1 MVQTILSA
9 LAPIVFTLLLGFVA
23 AWRHDFGPK
32 EASVLNRMVLL
43 YAVPLALFVG
53 TVGTPRADLVQDI
66 AFVVAI
72 FAAIVGLYALVFLL
86 FHFVFR
92 FSLSESVLAAL
103 TASAPA
109 VPFMGP
115 AILGDLFGKA
125 SAVTIAIAALII
137 NLIVVPIT
145 ILGLALGRTPIGT
158 TAPPTTRHSAFAE
171 KLLETVK
178 EPIVWAPV
186 LAFVLVLCNVRIP
199 SIVDHGLS
207 LLGQATGGVA
217 LFASGIMLAAY
228 KIEIDLTALSLALLK
243 NIVQPALVLVGLLS
257 LGYGAPIVPEAV
269 LTTAIPVMPIVIVL
283 AVQYHV
289 SEGARLLCPISQR
302 DWFDVHNGS
311 FHRPDTVSDFSG
323 RRLAMTQVEALA
335 KYAARASFADL
346 SAQSRQ
352 QLPVHILDSLG
363 CCIAALGAGPVE
375 ACRAQVADF
384 GGDGPC
390 ALIGGGKANPIY
402 AAFWHTALVRYVDFM
417 DNFLA
422 PTETCHTADNFGVA
436 LTIADYVGGSGRDL
450 MLAVALSYTVQ
461 SRFRRSRQL
470 HDARLRPHRATRFLA
485 QCRRGPAA
493 RPERA
498 ADRECHRHGSSQ

>member
-9 LAPIVFTLLLGFVA
+9 LTPIVFTLLLGFVA

-72 FAAIVGLYALVFLL
+72 FVAIVGLYALVFLL
-86 FHFVFR
+86 FHFVFH

-145 ILGLALGRTPIGT
+145 ILGLALGKTPIGT
-158 TAPPTTRHSAFAE
+158 TGPPTRHSAFTE

-178 EPIVWAPV
+178 EPIVWAPL

-207 LLGQATGGVA
+207 LFGQATSGVA

-228 KIEIDLTALSLALLK
+228 KIRIDWTALSLALLK
-243 NIVQPALVLVGLLS
+243 NIVQPALVLVSLLS

-289 SEGARLLCPISQR
+289 SE
-302 DWFDVHNGS
+302 
-311 FHRPDTVSDFSG
+311 
-323 RRLAMTQVEALA
+323 
-335 KYAARASFADL
+335 ARASSALFL
-346 SAQSRQ
+346 S
-352 QLPVHILDSLG
+352 V
-363 CCIAALGAGPVE
+363 
-375 ACRAQVADF
+375 
-384 GGDGPC
+384 
-390 ALIGGGKANPIY
+390 IGSI
-402 AAFWHTALVRYVDFM
+402 FTM
-417 DNFLA
+417 
-422 PTETCHTADNFGVA
+422 GVFIA
-436 LTIADYVGGSGRDL
+436 LTR
-450 MLAVALSYTVQ
+450 
-461 SRFRRSRQL
+461 
-470 HDARLRPHRATRFLA
+470 
-485 QCRRGPAA
+485 
-493 RPERA
+493 
-498 ADRECHRHGSSQ
+498 

>member
-53 TVGTPRADLVQDI
+53 TVGTRRADLVQDI
-66 AFVVAI
+66 ALVVAI

-86 FHFVFR
+86 FRLVFH

-115 AILGDLFGKA
+115 AVLGDLFGKA

-145 ILGLALGRTPIGT
+145 ILGLALGRSPIGT

-171 KLLETVK
+171 KLVETVK

-199 SIVDHGLS
+199 SIADHGLS
-207 LLGQATGGVA
+207 FLGQASGGVA

-228 KIEIDLTALSLALLK
+228 KIQIDWTALSLALLK
-243 NIVQPALVLVGLLS
+243 NIVQPALVLVSLRS

-289 SEGARLLCPISQR
+289 SE
-302 DWFDVHNGS
+302 
-311 FHRPDTVSDFSG
+311 
-323 RRLAMTQVEALA
+323 
-335 KYAARASFADL
+335 ARASSALFL
-346 SAQSRQ
+346 S
-352 QLPVHILDSLG
+352 V
-363 CCIAALGAGPVE
+363 
-375 ACRAQVADF
+375 
-384 GGDGPC
+384 
-390 ALIGGGKANPIY
+390 IGSI
-402 AAFWHTALVRYVDFM
+402 FTM
-417 DNFLA
+417 
-422 PTETCHTADNFGVA
+422 GVFIG
-436 LTIADYVGGSGRDL
+436 LT
-450 MLAVALSYTVQ
+450 Q
-461 SRFRRSRQL
+461 
-470 HDARLRPHRATRFLA
+470 
-485 QCRRGPAA
+485 
-493 RPERA
+493 
-498 ADRECHRHGSSQ
+498 

>member
-23 AWRHDFGPK
+23 AWRRDFGPK

-66 AFVVAI
+66 ALVVAI

-86 FHFVFR
+86 FRLVFR

-145 ILGLALGRTPIGT
+145 ILGLALGRTIGT
-158 TAPPTTRHSAFAE
+158 TAPPAASHSAFAE

-186 LAFVLVLCNVRIP
+186 LAFVLVLCNVRVP

-207 LLGQATGGVA
+207 LLGQASGGVA

-228 KIEIDLTALSLALLK
+228 KIEIDLTVLSLALLK
-243 NIVQPALVLVGLLS
+243 NILQPALVLVGLLS

-269 LTTAIPVMPIVIVL
+269 LTTAIPAMPIVIVL

-289 SEGARLLCPISQR
+289 SE
-302 DWFDVHNGS
+302 
-311 FHRPDTVSDFSG
+311 T
-323 RRLAMTQVEALA
+323 
-335 KYAARASFADL
+335 RASSALFL
-346 SAQSRQ
+346 S
-352 QLPVHILDSLG
+352 V
-363 CCIAALGAGPVE
+363 
-375 ACRAQVADF
+375 
-384 GGDGPC
+384 
-390 ALIGGGKANPIY
+390 IGSI
-402 AAFWHTALVRYVDFM
+402 FTI
-417 DNFLA
+417 
-422 PTETCHTADNFGVA
+422 GVFIA
-436 LTIADYVGGSGRDL
+436 LT
-450 MLAVALSYTVQ
+450 Q
-461 SRFRRSRQL
+461 
-470 HDARLRPHRATRFLA
+470 
-485 QCRRGPAA
+485 
-493 RPERA
+493 
-498 ADRECHRHGSSQ
+498 

>member
-1 MVQTILSA
+1 MLQTILSA
-9 LAPIVFTLLLGFVA
+9 LAPIAVTLLLGFVA
-23 AWRHDFGPK
+23 AWRHDVGPK

-66 AFVVAI
+66 VLVVAI

-86 FHFVFR
+86 FRLAFR

-125 SAVTIAIAALII
+125 SAITIAIAALII
-137 NLIVVPIT
+137 NLTVVPIT

-199 SIVDHGLS
+199 SIVGHGLS
-207 LLGQATGGVA
+207 LLGQAAGGVA

-228 KIEIDLTALSLALLK
+228 KIEIDLTVLSLALLK

-257 LGYGAPIVPEAV
+257 FGYGAPIVPEAV

-283 AVQYHV
+283 AVQ
-289 SEGARLLCPISQR
+289 RL
-302 DWFDVHNGS
+302 
-311 FHRPDTVSDFSG
+311 
-323 RRLAMTQVEALA
+323 
-335 KYAARASFADL
+335 
-346 SAQSRQ
+346 
-352 QLPVHILDSLG
+352 
-363 CCIAALGAGPVE
+363 
-375 ACRAQVADF
+375 
-384 GGDGPC
+384 
-390 ALIGGGKANPIY
+390 
-402 AAFWHTALVRYVDFM
+402 
-417 DNFLA
+417 
-422 PTETCHTADNFGVA
+422 
-436 LTIADYVGGSGRDL
+436 
-450 MLAVALSYTVQ
+450 
-461 SRFRRSRQL
+461 
-470 HDARLRPHRATRFLA
+470 
-485 QCRRGPAA
+485 
-493 RPERA
+493 ER
-498 ADRECHRHGSSQ
+498 